1 MRRLLLLALV
11 AAAGLAAGCLGVT
24 AAEIPEDERNERNW
38 HESSSKE
45 ETVAFGLAELVTK
58 EYRPD
63 GGVGITGIT
72 VASAPDVPLYDETN
86 LLPRAIEQVENERG
100 ITLED
105 TGEDAGLSLTN
116 LDSEV
121 DADIYRFEKN
131 GAEGRLVLFD
141 APGCDSF
148 VVVAGYG
155 VTDPAGISGEATYGQ
170 ARDLAATVDC

>member
-1 MRRLLLLALV
+1 MLLALV

-24 AAEIPEDERNERNW
+24 AAEIPEDERNDRNW

-63 GGVGITGIT
+63 SGVGITGVT
-72 VASAPDVPLYDETN
+72 VASAPDVPIYDETN
-86 LLPRAIEQVENERG
+86 LLPRAIEQVEEKRG
-100 ITLED
+100 ITLEKTD
-105 TGEDAGLSLTN
+105 ETASLSLTN
-116 LDSEV
+116 LDAEV
-121 DADIYRFEKN
+121 DAPIYRFEKG
-131 GAEGRLVLFD
+131 GAQGRLVLFD

-155 VTDPAGISGEATYGQ
+155 VTDPAGVSGEATYGE
-170 ARDLAATVDC
+170 ARNLAATVDC